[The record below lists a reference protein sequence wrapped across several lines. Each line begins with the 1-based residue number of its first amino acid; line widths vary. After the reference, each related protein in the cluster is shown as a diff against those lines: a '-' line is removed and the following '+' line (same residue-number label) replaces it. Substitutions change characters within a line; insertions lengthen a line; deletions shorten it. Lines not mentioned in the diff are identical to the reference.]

1 MSLKLRYAAFL
12 LIVCVLLVLFC
23 IATVNLVYRGSYV
36 SAVLLLVVLYLV
48 TFTLGRRFG
57 KIFFV
62 LSFLRLLKKRNGVLS
77 LEEYDNYV
85 EKTMARRSLQ
95 ARQALKEETLQILTE
110 EGLITVED
118 TTILLLQY

>member
-12 LIVCVLLVLFC
+12 LIVLFLLVLFC
-23 IATVNLVYRGSYV
+23 IASVSLVYRGSYF
-36 SAVLLLVVLYLV
+36 SAVLLLVFLYFV

-62 LSFLRLLKKRNGVLS
+62 LSFLRLLKGQNGVIS
-77 LEEYDNYV
+77 LEEYNNYV
-85 EKTMARRSLQ
+85 EKTMARRSPQ
-95 ARQALKEETLQILTE
+95 ARQALQEDTLQILTE
-110 EGLITVED
+110 EGLITVEN